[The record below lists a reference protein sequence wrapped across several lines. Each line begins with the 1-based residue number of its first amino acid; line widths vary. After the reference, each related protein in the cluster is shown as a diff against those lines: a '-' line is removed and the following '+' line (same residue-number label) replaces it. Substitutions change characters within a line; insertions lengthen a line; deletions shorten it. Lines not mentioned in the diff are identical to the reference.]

1 MKNTRRLGVAL
12 LLLTPYVTL
21 WSWLTA
27 AAPCLGLGLG
37 LGQEAVANPPLEL
50 QGRGQWRT
58 YGVTDGLAAL
68 DVHDILR
75 DRDGNMWFATEGGG
89 VSRYDGDYWT
99 TFNIQDGLL
108 DNSVYSIVQGS
119 DGDLWFGSRL
129 GVSRYDG
136 STYTTF
142 TERDGL
148 VVSSVFTQRLVADR
162 DGAVWTYARDLGGTN
177 RYDGDTWTFDE
188 FAGLARFSEPVAGR
202 DGSMWFATKNGAVR
216 YQDGGWRTYT
226 RRDGLSP
233 APTCGPLP
241 RTAPEPCGSEPRR
254 D

>member
-89 VSRYDGDYWT
+89 VSRYDG
-99 TFNIQDGLL
+99 
-108 DNSVYSIVQGS
+108 
-119 DGDLWFGSRL
+119 
-129 GVSRYDG
+129 
-136 STYTTF
+136 STWTTF

>member
-21 WSWLTA
+21 WSRLTA
-27 AAPCLGLGLG
+27 AAPCLGLG

-89 VSRYDGDYWT
+89 VSRYDG
-99 TFNIQDGLL
+99 
-108 DNSVYSIVQGS
+108 
-119 DGDLWFGSRL
+119 
-129 GVSRYDG
+129 
-136 STYTTF
+136 STWTTF

>member
-27 AAPCLGLGLG
+27 AAPCLGLGLGLG

-89 VSRYDGDYWT
+89 VSRYDG
-99 TFNIQDGLL
+99 
-108 DNSVYSIVQGS
+108 
-119 DGDLWFGSRL
+119 
-129 GVSRYDG
+129 
-136 STYTTF
+136 STWTTF